1 MLIFRLK
8 KQLYLLPIFLFI
20 CLGLLFVVND
30 YKVMAMRNG
39 NSNGHVP
46 QNNRNIDNE
55 MTLCRNLHDL
65 LLEEARLMQEIYNA
79 LRNNASEETINHFK
93 NQANQIAI
101 QAENIRRNLFLNQ

>member
-8 KQLYLLPIFLFI
+8 KQLYLLPIFLFSS
-20 CLGLLFVVND
+20 LGLFLITNNQ
-30 YKVMAMRNG
+30 VMAMNNG
-39 NSNGHVP
+39 HSNGYVQ
-46 QNNRNIDNE
+46 QNNRNVENE
-55 MTLCRNLHDL
+55 MTACRNLHDL
-65 LLEEARLMQEIYNA
+65 LLEEARLTQEIYNA